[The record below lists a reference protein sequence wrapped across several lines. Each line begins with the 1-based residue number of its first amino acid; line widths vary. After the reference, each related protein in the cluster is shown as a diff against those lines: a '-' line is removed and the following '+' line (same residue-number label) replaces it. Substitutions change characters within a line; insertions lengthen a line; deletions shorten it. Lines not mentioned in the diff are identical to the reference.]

1 MLFTRSYI
9 QGLLINSRASS
20 SIVQKIIEIYTDGS
34 CYNNKSSSVN
44 DKSSAV
50 NDKSSA
56 VNDKS
61 LTVGGYAVY
70 FPGAEHPTV
79 CESISG
85 KSVTSS
91 RCELIAVKTALTIYN
106 DHLHG
111 KPCTIYTDSIFVIDA
126 LYRFSPVWRKNG
138 WKKTDGTPVKN
149 QDLLV
154 PICDIFDANRK
165 YVSIKHVKA
174 HTLNQDRHSLN
185 NGVADVLAKNGAYP
199 CELILDTLKK
209 CGNAKR

>member
-34 CYNNKSSSVN
+34 CYNNKSS
-44 DKSSAV
+44 A
-50 NDKSSA
+50 
-56 VNDKS
+56 
-61 LTVGGYAVY
+61 VGGYAVY

-91 RCELIAVKTALTIYN
+91 RCELIAVKTALTIYKDN
-106 DHLHG
+106 LQG

-165 YVSIKHVKA
+165 YVSIKHVKS